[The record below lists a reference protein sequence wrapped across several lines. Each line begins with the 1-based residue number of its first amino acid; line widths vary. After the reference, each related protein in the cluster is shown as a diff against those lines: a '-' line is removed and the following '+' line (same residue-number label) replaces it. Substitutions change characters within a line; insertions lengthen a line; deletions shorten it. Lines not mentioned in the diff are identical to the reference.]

1 LLAVKVTDGT
11 KDMLLAT
18 ASGYS
23 IRFPESD
30 VRPMGRATYG
40 VRGITLRPGDRVV
53 SMEELEPECEILS
66 VAARGYGKRT
76 PVDFYRR
83 QTRGGLGIINLK
95 VSDKTGEV
103 IGARYVVPNDGLML
117 ITQEGMIIRMNVAGI
132 RVVGRSSQGV
142 KLMDLEGTDRL
153 VAMAKVVREEEEEL
167 EAAPGGDG
175 ADGGDGNGGA
185 GLAAGPDAMDTPEIE
200 GEPPAHE
207 PGMAPKE
214 LPEDDAP
221 DEDDEPEEPVN

>member
-1 LLAVKVTDGT
+1 
-11 KDMLLAT
+11 
-18 ASGYS
+18 
-23 IRFPESD
+23 
-30 VRPMGRATYG
+30 
-40 VRGITLRPGDRVV
+40 
-53 SMEELEPECEILS
+53 
-66 VAARGYGKRT
+66 
-76 PVDFYRR
+76 
-83 QTRGGLGIINLK
+83 
-95 VSDKTGEV
+95 
-103 IGARYVVPNDGLML
+103 
-117 ITQEGMIIRMNVAGI
+117 MIIRMNVAGI

-175 ADGGDGNGGA
+175 ADAADAGDGNGGA

-214 LPEDDAP
+214 PSEDDAP
-221 DEDDEPEEPVN
+221 DEVDEPEEPVN